1 MTFLEQLHSL
11 AHVLHEV
18 LRAGIYIFVHS
29 YWSPQL
35 LALHSA
41 LFYPESDTG
50 TLRIGCPVVSSLGGN
65 FHNSQTYTLVSPSSP
80 LHGDRSD
87 ARPTSGRIG

>member
-18 LRAGIYIFVHS
+18 LHAGIYIFVNS
-29 YWSPQL
+29 YWPSQL

-41 LFYPESDTG
+41 LSHPDSDTG
-50 TLRIGCPVVSSLGGN
+50 TLRIGRPVVSTLSGN
-65 FHNSQTYTLVSPSSP
+65 SPNSQTYTLVSPSSP
-80 LHGDRSD
+80 LPGDRTD